1 MLVLDTAALRPLAHA
16 CLSTL
21 VGPLS
26 ARASQASKIR
36 TRVTP
41 PLRTEWRAR
50 LHAQPALAP
59 SRIDPAKRPGP
70 LSFIFVC
77 TTQHEV
83 PAVEKGGRKAKI
95 GGPPKAP
102 AVNGSLGCSMPI
114 RKPPPPPPHPA
125 ARGPRALLRCLLP
138 PEPIRC
144 PRPTRCPRPPARAR
158 PDAPSAVRH
167 GPLAA
172 APSAAAAPGAGA
184 G

>member
-1 MLVLDTAALRPLAHA
+1 MLDLDTAALRPRAHA

-21 VGPLS
+21 VGPLT

-50 LHAQPALAP
+50 LHALAP
-59 SRIDPAKRPGP
+59 SRIDPPQRPGP
-70 LSFIFVC
+70 SFIFVC

-83 PAVEKGGRKAKI
+83 QVVEKGGRKSKI
-95 GGPPKAP
+95 GGSPKAP

-114 RKPPPPPPHPA
+114 RKTPPPA
-125 ARGPRALLRCLLP
+125 VRGPRALLRCLLP
-138 PEPIRC
+138 TKPIRC